1 MKKQINPKME
11 LLTELQYRYDQ
22 LKAFNVGK
30 IECSD
35 GKILDFDLT
44 KSLKM
49 YEELMLLLIEDIKPK
64 VLEIDLSNIP
74 KDTDLNE
81 LINEFKNATKEW
93 SQPYLNS
100 FLNSK
105 FGITNIEL

>member
-1 MKKQINPKME
+1 MRKTPNTKME

-35 GKILDFDLT
+35 GKMLDFDLT
-44 KSLKM
+44 KVLKM
-49 YEELMLLLIEDIKPK
+49 YEELMLLLVKDIKPK
-64 VLEIDLSNIP
+64 VLEIDLSNIT
-74 KDTDLNE
+74 KDIDLNE

-93 SQPYLNS
+93 NQPHLNS

-105 FGITNIEL
+105 FGINNTEL

>member
-1 MKKQINPKME
+1 MRKIPNTKMK
-11 LLTELQYRYDQ
+11 LLTDLQYRYDQ

-44 KSLKM
+44 KVLKM
-49 YEELMLLLIEDIKPK
+49 YEELMLLLVEDIKLK

-81 LINEFKNATKEW
+81 LIDEFKANAKEW
-93 SQPYLNS
+93 SQPHLNS

-105 FGITNIEL
+105 FGINNTEL

>member
-44 KSLKM
+44 KVLKM
-49 YEELMLLLIEDIKPK
+49 YEELMLLLVEDIKPK
-64 VLEIDLSNIP
+64 VLEIDLRDIP
-74 KDTDLNE
+74 EGTDLNE
-81 LINEFKNATKEW
+81 FINEFKANAKEW
-93 SQPYLNS
+93 SQPYLDS

-105 FGITNIEL
+105 FRINNVEL